1 MQLNYLVWN
10 AKSPKLALLIDHRF
24 KLILDFESESILSNL
39 QSLGSQ
45 MNWKPIRLDSQPKIL
60 DEFEEERLRIQNEE
74 LSQLIKG
81 FQEDPSHYQ
90 RLKLFRSIMTSS
102 FLIPISE
109 PETDPAHMFLT
120 FPKDQHQL
128 LCTFTDVEAAK
139 QNLGDELHF
148 KRVPAQFLF
157 NVLPSYNVDAVLIT
171 TSLGNNTLVA
181 ADDFELLGVLGS
193 KSKQSYSEMAALLG
207 QFLLNEANVSEGLL
221 DLLRD
226 AMSPLDIIQKAYVYE
241 SGSQVGTVTVGLV
254 VDQSN
259 DSKIGQFYRSL
270 IGKTKVHLGEYQ
282 HLEIGI
288 LDDTKKTL
296 LIALESNLSP
306 IYEKS

>member
-1 MQLNYLVWN
+1 MSNQNQQFTDLIVYDRYHSDIDPSQSFSIQCYNTDFPYIVSLEYGLDEIHLSAISYSTTDDQPSVLELIELPFSWFKESCSITLVWN

-24 KLILDFESESILSNL
+24 KLILDFESECILSNL

-157 NVLPSYNVDAVLIT
+157 
-171 TSLGNNTLVA
+171 
-181 ADDFELLGVLGS
+181 
-193 KSKQSYSEMAALLG
+193 
-207 QFLLNEANVSEGLL
+207 
-221 DLLRD
+221 
-226 AMSPLDIIQKAYVYE
+226 
-241 SGSQVGTVTVGLV
+241 
-254 VDQSN
+254 
-259 DSKIGQFYRSL
+259 
-270 IGKTKVHLGEYQ
+270 
-282 HLEIGI
+282 
-288 LDDTKKTL
+288 
-296 LIALESNLSP
+296 
-306 IYEKS
+306 